1 MMRRVQMRLIPML
14 LFLYLIT
21 YLDKTNIGTVFPS
34 GIERSPGADNLK
46 AMPRS
51 KASSTA

>member
-1 MMRRVQMRLIPML
+1 ML

-21 YLDKTNIGTVFPS
+21 YLDKTNIGTGSPS
-34 GIERSPGADNLK
+34 GIERTSGADNLK
-46 AMPRS
+46 EMPRS